1 MIVQMTL
8 LKLGHVNIKSKTY
21 TVPPNKLR
29 EHVDALAD
37 DIANAGTMVVHTEND
52 EFLIIP
58 SNILKET
65 IIRIVEVKE

>member
-1 MIVQMTL
+1 MKVQMTL
-8 LKLGHVNIKSKTY
+8 LKPGYVNIKSKTY
-21 TVPPNKLR
+21 TIPPKLR

-37 DIANAGTMVVHTEND
+37 DIANADTMVVHTEDD